1 MSRKLQ
7 GKAAVLEYLKKYPGR
22 TVTEIREGLNAS
34 GFPIDSVQARLFD
47 LEREYV
53 MTKSQDGSQLRWTV
67 GPRRVTP
74 KGRSIVKIGL
84 PSGLTDSEVQA
95 LQRHLEAARDGWLAQ
110 QGKAGLPVEDDITPD
125 PFDSIPDSFWS

>member
-1 MSRKLQ
+1 MKRTQ
-7 GKAAVLEYLKKYPGR
+7 GKAAVLEYLQQHPGR
-22 TVTEIREGLNAS
+22 TVTEIREGLNNA

-47 LEREYV
+47 LEKDYI

-84 PSGLTDSEVQA
+84 PSGLMDSEVAA
-95 LQRHLEAARDGWLAQ
+95 LQAYLEAARDSWLAQ
-110 QGKAGLPVEDDITPD
+110 KGKTGLSDEDESPD